1 LSPCFA
7 PIQSALKELLLSLFI
22 AVELGKQVPQAFR
35 LKPGPEGF
43 AIGDFGIGRDLL
55 FDLYGEYS
63 RML

>member
-1 LSPCFA
+1 
-7 PIQSALKELLLSLFI
+7 
-22 AVELGKQVPQAFR
+22 VELGKQVPQAFR